1 MRIVIAATDSQWD
14 EWPAADTKTE
24 WVRVANAGAFGDNL
38 DADAF
43 VDLEGDLLFTDYS
56 ELQKP
61 VLINAVIS
69 TLSSLNTASNV
80 IRINGWPGF
89 LKRPVW
95 EVAGKIDEN
104 AIKLFEHLD
113 KKLTV
118 VADEPGF
125 ISARI
130 IAMIVNEAYFATGD
144 KVSSREDIDTAMK
157 LGTNYPF
164 GPFEWARAIGPANIL
179 ALLRQLSKTDKR
191 YEPALLLIEEVTVD
205 PT

>member
-1 MRIVIAATDSQWD
+1 MRIVIAATDNQWE
-14 EWPAADTKTE
+14 EWPAGDTKTE
-24 WVRVANAGAFGDNL
+24 WVRVASAGAFGDNM

-43 VDLEGDLLFTDYS
+43 IDLKEGLLFTDYS

-61 VLINAVIS
+61 VLINAVVS
-69 TLSSLNTASNV
+69 TLSSLNVTSNV
-80 IRINGWPGF
+80 IRINAWPGF

-95 EVAGKIDEN
+95 EVAGKIDD
-104 AIKLFEHLD
+104 AATKLFEHLD
-113 KKLTV
+113 KKITI

-130 IAMIVNEAYFATGD
+130 IAMIINEAYFATGD

-164 GPFEWARAIGPANIL
+164 GPFEWASAIGAANVL
-179 ALLRQLSKTDKR
+179 ALLKQLSKTDKR
-191 YEPALLLIEEVTVD
+191 YEPAPLLIEEVIVN

>member
-1 MRIVIAATDSQWD
+1 MRIVIAATDNQWE
-14 EWPAADTKTE
+14 EWPAGDTKIE
-24 WVRVANAGAFGDNL
+24 WVRVANAGDFGNNM

-43 VDLEGDLLFTDYS
+43 IDLKEGLLFTDYS

-61 VLINAVIS
+61 VLINAVVS
-69 TLSSLNTASNV
+69 TLSSLNVTSNV
-80 IRINGWPGF
+80 IRINAWPGF

-95 EVAGKIDEN
+95 EVAGKIDD
-104 AIKLFEHLD
+104 AATKLFEHLD
-113 KKLTV
+113 KKITI

-130 IAMIVNEAYFATGD
+130 IAMIINEAYFATGD

-164 GPFEWARAIGPANIL
+164 GPFEWASAIGAANVL
-179 ALLRQLSKTDKR
+179 ALLKQLSKTDKR
-191 YEPALLLIEEVTVD
+191 YEPAPLLIEEVIVN

>member
-1 MRIVIAATDSQWD
+1 MRIVIAATDNQWE
-14 EWPAADTKTE
+14 EWPAGDTKTE
-24 WVRVANAGAFGDNL
+24 WVRVANAGDFGVNM

-43 VDLEGDLLFTDYS
+43 IDLKEGLLFTDYS

-61 VLINAVIS
+61 VLINAVVS
-69 TLSSLNTASNV
+69 TLSSLNVTSNV
-80 IRINGWPGF
+80 IRINAWPGF

-95 EVAGKIDEN
+95 EVASKIDD
-104 AIKLFEHLD
+104 AATKLFEHLD
-113 KKLTV
+113 KKITI

-130 IAMIVNEAYFATGD
+130 IAMIINEAYFATGD

-164 GPFEWARAIGPANIL
+164 GPFEWASAIGAANVL
-179 ALLRQLSKTDKR
+179 ALLKQLSKTDKR
-191 YEPALLLIEEVTVD
+191 YEPAPLLIEEVIVN

>member
-1 MRIVIAATDSQWD
+1 MRIVIAATDNQWE
-14 EWPAADTKTE
+14 EWPAGDTKTE
-24 WVRVANAGAFGDNL
+24 WVRVASASAFGDNM

-43 VDLEGDLLFTDYS
+43 IDLKEGLLFTDYS

-61 VLINAVIS
+61 VLINAVVS
-69 TLSSLNTASNV
+69 TLSSLNVTSNV
-80 IRINGWPGF
+80 IRINAWPGF

-95 EVAGKIDEN
+95 EVAGKIDD
-104 AIKLFEHLD
+104 AATKLFEHLD
-113 KKLTV
+113 KKITI

-130 IAMIVNEAYFATGD
+130 IAMIINEAYFATGD

-164 GPFEWARAIGPANIL
+164 GPFEWASAIGAANVL
-179 ALLRQLSKTDKR
+179 ALLKQLSKTDKR
-191 YEPALLLIEEVTVD
+191 YEPAPLLIEEVIVN